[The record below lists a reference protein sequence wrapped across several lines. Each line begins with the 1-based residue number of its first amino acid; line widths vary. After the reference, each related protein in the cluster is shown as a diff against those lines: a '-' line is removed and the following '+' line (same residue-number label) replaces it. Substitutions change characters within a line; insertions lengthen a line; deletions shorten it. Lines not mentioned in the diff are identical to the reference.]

1 MNNMISL
8 SKLFDKR
15 IFRIPDYQRG
25 YAWQTPQLVDFW
37 DDLINLA
44 EDRYHYTGMLSLKK
58 LKRSDYEN
66 WAEEKWLINQDDY
79 EAYHIVDGQQRL
91 TTFIIL
97 VNSIINKAE
106 KEGIEYL
113 NNNSVADIIDTA
125 INGIEKEDNT
135 NYYSVIKNADY
146 TIIVDNFIDTNDG
159 WSWAAA
165 GDFFM
170 NSAYRQGYIITQF
183 EKVYD
188 DKSGLDDEVFYNT
201 NYSQVNDNVPV
212 TFDKNCTVKAVKE
225 PYLNVGGI
233 YTVVEKGK
241 PLESYEDVPLTWDGT
256 VEEIEGVY
264 YILLKDEVCI
274 HQDAYKTNLE
284 ITDYKYEIEK
294 NGRGGN
300 SIKAQFTA
308 KPLNI
313 AENEELWLYQ
323 VCRTYRG
330 IHFVYPLVYV
340 GTTGFGMP
348 VREHELKLN
357 FES

>member
-1 MNNMISL
+1 M
-8 SKLFDKR
+8 
-15 IFRIPDYQRG
+15 
-25 YAWQTPQLVDFW
+25 
-37 DDLINLA
+37 
-44 EDRYHYTGMLSLKK
+44 KK
-58 LKRSDYEN
+58 VTT
-66 WAEEKWLINQDDY
+66 IC
-79 EAYHIVDGQQRL
+79 L
-91 TTFIIL
+91 TIIL
-97 VNSIINKAE
+97 CMFALCALAGCNTYKIPENHCIVGLYKDYKIYSE
-106 KEGIEYL
+106 SEREFC
-113 NNNSVADIIDTA
+113 VPIDTA

-225 PYLNVGGI
+225 PYSNVGGI
-233 YTVVEKGK
+233 YTGVEKGM

-313 AENEELWLYQ
+313 AETEELWLYQ